1 MKYEDIKQNR
11 LYDEFAHLWVL
22 ISDPKDYAPEAAF
35 WKKALRDK
43 LGPGRHEIMK
53 LGVGGGN
60 NLSHLKN
67 EFKATAVDISDKML
81 DNSRRLNPEV
91 EHLVGDMRTVRL
103 GRKFKA
109 VLIHDAINY
118 MLTED
123 DLRAAF
129 RTAAEHLDPG
139 GVFITSPDYTTETFV
154 DGVVRHG
161 SGADENTRLVHIEY
175 EFDPDSNDT
184 TYEYLMIYLIREK
197 GQLRIEH
204 DRHVG
209 GLFRE
214 ARWLEL
220 IEEAGF
226 EVEKYAYDVH
236 DDNRQSFLFVG
247 VRK

>member
-1 MKYEDIKQNR
+1 MNYEDIKQNR
-11 LYDEFAHLWVL
+11 LYDEFAHLWNL
-22 ISDPKDYAPEAAF
+22 ISNPQDYALEAAF

-43 LGPGRHEIMK
+43 LGPGRHEILE
-53 LGVGGGN
+53 LGVGGGH

-67 EFKATAVDISDKML
+67 EFRATAVDISDKML

-91 EHLVGDMRTVRL
+91 EHLVGDMRSVRL
-103 GRKFKA
+103 GRIFRA
-109 VLIHDAINY
+109 VIIHDAINY

-123 DLRAAF
+123 DLHAAL

-139 GVFITSPDYTTETFV
+139 GVFVTSPDYTTETFT

-161 SGADENTRLVHIEY
+161 SCADENTRLVHIEY
-175 EFDPDSNDT
+175 EFDPDPDDT

-204 DRHVG
+204 DRHVT

-220 IEEAGF
+220 IEDAGF

-236 DDNRQSFLFVG
+236 DDKRQSYLFVG
-247 VRK
+247 VKK